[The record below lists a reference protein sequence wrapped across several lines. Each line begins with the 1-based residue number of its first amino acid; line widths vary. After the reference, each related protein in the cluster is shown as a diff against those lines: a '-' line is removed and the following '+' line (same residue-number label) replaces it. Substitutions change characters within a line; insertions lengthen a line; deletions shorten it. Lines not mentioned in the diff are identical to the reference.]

1 MAQATFDWQRKQKEA
16 DYQHLLKFFKSRP
29 QLLVDCGLYIE
40 DIDGFRYFFRN
51 SAGAIEERKAK
62 WEDRGKLST
71 KAYMTA
77 NRG

>member
-1 MAQATFDWQRKQKEA
+1 MTNTTFTWQRKQKEA
-16 DYQHLLKFFKSRP
+16 DSQHLLNFFKTRP
-29 QLLVDCGLYIE
+29 NFLVDCGIYIE
-40 DIDGFRYFFRN
+40 DNDGFRYFFCN

-62 WEDRGKLST
+62 WEDRGELST